1 MKEANFAGQYKE
13 NNLLINRNA
22 MKKISVVTGAS
33 GFVGSHVV
41 DKLLAEGHEVRC
53 ILRESSSK
61 RWLENKN
68 VKIFDCGLFDKEA
81 INKILKDADYLFHIA
96 GVVKAKEEEGYYKGN
111 VETTRVLLDALCEVN
126 VNIKKVVVVSS
137 LTACGPSLDGKPVT
151 EETSEHPITRYGKSK
166 YAQEQLAKKYMNKL
180 PITIIRPPAVFGER
194 DTEIYLFFKTYKQ
207 GLMGLIGLDKKELSL
222 IHVDDLVQGIF
233 LSAISEKA
241 IGQTYFIGTEQYYN
255 WEQIGEISHRAIGK
269 KAFTIRIP
277 HFLVYTV
284 AAVAQFLAIFSSKAA
299 TFNIEKARDFVQKAW
314 TCDVSKAVRDLGYHQ
329 TVSLEAGIKRTVDW
343 YREMKWL

>member
-1 MKEANFAGQYKE
+1 
-13 NNLLINRNA
+13 

-33 GFVGSHVV
+33 GFVGSNVV

-53 ILRESSSK
+53 ILRGSSST
-61 RWLENKN
+61 RWLENKP
-68 VKIFDCGLFDKEA
+68 VEIFDCGLFDKEA
-81 INKILKDADYLFHIA
+81 LKKILKDADYLFHIA
-96 GVVKAKEEEGYYKGN
+96 GVVKAKDEKDYLKGN
-111 VETTRVLLDALCEVN
+111 VETTRVLLDVLCEVN
-126 VNIKKVVVVSS
+126 PDIQKVVVVSS

-151 EETSEHPITRYGKSK
+151 EETPEHPITRYGKSK
-166 YAQEQLAKKYMNKL
+166 YAQEQLAKKYMDKL

-194 DTEIYLFFKTYKQ
+194 DTEIYLFFKMYKQ

-222 IHVDDLVQGIF
+222 VHVEDLVNGIF

-241 IGQTYFIGTEQYYN
+241 IGQTYFIGTEQYYD
-255 WEQIGEISHRAIGK
+255 WEQIGKVSHRAIGK
-269 KAFTIRIP
+269 KAFTIKIP

-284 AAVAQFLAIFSSKAA
+284 AAVAQFLALFSSRAA
-299 TFNIEKARDFVQKAW
+299 TFNLEKARDFVQKAW

-329 TVSLEAGIKRTVDW
+329 TVSLEEGIKRTVDW